1 MKANVSPY
9 KISLRANELMK
20 RLEKKWEVVLQESKI
35 SGYLPLTVAKDFANQ
50 LHIPERQLSV
60 ALDGT
65 GIKIT
70 EVNGQ
75 AMVNEQEFA
84 QWVEQQ
90 KES

>member
-1 MKANVSPY
+1 MKENVSPY
-9 KISLRANELMK
+9 KIRLRTNELMQ
-20 RLEKKWEVVLQESKI
+20 RLEKKWEVALQESKL
-35 SGYLPLTVAKDFANQ
+35 SGYLSLAVAKDFANQ

-65 GIKIT
+65 GIRIT

-75 AMVNEQEFA
+75 AMVNEHEFA

-90 KES
+90 KGS

>member
-1 MKANVSPY
+1 MKENVSPY
-9 KISLRANELMK
+9 KVKLRINELMQ
-20 RLEKKWEVVLQESKI
+20 RLEKKWLELALQENK